1 MLLCLFHVRQSWK
14 NKLNELLGSKG
25 TPQII
30 CLRKQVKQYIKGI
43 LNQLKIMDSAEEMKK
58 YVENSEQVFQVFIY
72 IIYEITLI
80 FILIYLQFILYFFLD
95 QIKCCKKYQ

>member
-30 CLRKQVKQYIKGI
+30 CLRKQVKQYIKEI
-43 LNQLKIMDSAEEMKK
+43 LNQLKIIDSAEGIKK
-58 YVENSEQVFQVFIY
+58 YVEKSEQVFQVFIY
-72 IIYEITLI
+72 SSIQYID
-80 FILIYLQFILYFFLD
+80 IYLNFN
-95 QIKCCKKYQ
+95 

>member
-30 CLRKQVKQYIKGI
+30 NLRKQIKQYIKGI
-43 LNQLKIMDSAEEMKK
+43 LNQLKVMDSIEEIRK
-58 YVENSEQVFQVFIY
+58 YVMKSKEVFQVFIY
-72 IIYEITLI
+72 
-80 FILIYLQFILYFFLD
+80 
-95 QIKCCKKYQ
+95 